1 MDAVASRATYLA
13 PFHWRE
19 AALCGPAMPILLG
32 EWSGWPA
39 GGAVAAG
46 SAFAVGFGA
55 ARELR
60 GRRWAAMVG
69 ALAGMTV
76 AAFLGTVLGQ
86 HSVIFLVSAALA
98 ATGCAALA
106 LPEVNMT
113 SMQPL
118 LPTLCRYPARRDSMA
133 GSRGSRRSRHR
144 IETAYV
150 GRQVPRG
157 IPIFQAPK
165 RSSDG

>member
-32 EWSGWPA
+32 EWYGWPA

-98 ATGCAALA
+98 AAGCAALA
-106 LPEVNMT
+106 LPEMNMT
-113 SMQPL
+113 CMQPL
-118 LPTLCRYPARRDSMA
+118 LPPYADIQRDVIQWLVPAEADVPAIASKRRILVGHCR
-133 GSRGSRRSRHR
+133 
-144 IETAYV
+144 
-150 GRQVPRG
+150 RQW
-157 IPIFQAPK
+157 
-165 RSSDG
+165 